1 MKKCIF
7 PSFSYNTISKKLF
20 PDFSGVGQV
29 SFYASGSRYVG
40 ERILVN
46 LYLPVALKS
55 V

>member
-1 MKKCIF
+1 MGFSCI
-7 PSFSYNTISKKLF
+7 
-20 PDFSGVGQV
+20 GQV

-55 V
+55 VWLTSVVGVWVRPMG